1 MPDAEDK
8 MLIIK
13 FKNVTGTFDLA
24 DYHFTLW
31 INETMQ
37 FVGFIKGFR
46 RADGYAALMREAAR
60 IVAEN
65 GDPGPEG
72 ANA

>member
-1 MPDAEDK
+1 MSDTGDE
-8 MLIIK
+8 MLIVKI
-13 FKNVTGTFDLA
+13 KNVTGTFDVA

-31 INETMQ
+31 VNETMQ

-65 GDPGPEG
+65 GNPRPED